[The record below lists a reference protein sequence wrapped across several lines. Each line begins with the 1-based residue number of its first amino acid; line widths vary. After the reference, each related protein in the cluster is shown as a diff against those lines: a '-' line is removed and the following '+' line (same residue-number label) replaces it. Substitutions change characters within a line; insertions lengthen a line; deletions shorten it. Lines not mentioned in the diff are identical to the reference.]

1 MILKTRGI
9 LLIILMM
16 HSCFIPMSCMTV
28 ESYRGSNISKEQF
41 SVDKVR
47 SIHLKSGE
55 KLLMEDTQIR
65 LLKLTN
71 GSVYAFLINAFDTTW
86 SGDKKNYTVSASLD
100 TIGIEDVR
108 EIITQETDVPLT
120 ILAVLGIAVGVL
132 LIVYIIGIGTSNTP
146 KLTGF
151 GGFNL

>member
-108 EIITQETDVPLT
+108 EITTKETDVT
-120 ILAVLGIAVGVL
+120 KTFLGWVL
-132 LIVYIIGIGTSNTP
+132 LRVCCISDGDFCYLLYIIKKIGRSADH
-146 KLTGF
+146 L
-151 GGFNL
+151 LL

>member
-1 MILKTRGI
+1 MTHKTRGI

-65 LLKLTN
+65 LLKLTS

-108 EIITQETDVPLT
+108 EITTKETDVTKTFLV
-120 ILAVLGIAVGVL
+120 AGGITAGVL
-132 LIVYIIGIGTSNTP
+132 LIALIIAFASQPHQSTGIGLGN
-146 KLTGF
+146 F
-151 GGFNL
+151 